1 MSATNDYYELLGV
14 KKGATADE
22 IKKSYRK
29 LARKY
34 HPDLNPGDISSEKKF
49 KEINEA
55 YEVLSDSKRKQEY
68 DQYGKAA
75 FEGGQGYGGAQP
87 GGFGFGNDSDMFSD
101 LFGQFRQQRGGMRGD
116 DLSTR
121 VSITLEEAYSGVT
134 KPFSIRK
141 ESACSKCSG
150 SGAEVSQTCSQCKGA
165 GSVKQSR
172 GMFKINQPCPSCRG
186 QGKVVSKPCT
196 ACSGSGSAVA
206 TDTVKVKI
214 PPGASTGSKVKIR
227 GMGSAGMYG
236 GPAGDLYIE
245 ITVQTHPVYR
255 REGNDLYVDVPV
267 TINDAILGSKI
278 KVPTLDG
285 DVNMTLPA
293 G

>member
-1 MSATNDYYELLGV
+1 M
-14 KKGATADE
+14 
-22 IKKSYRK
+22 
-29 LARKY
+29 
-34 HPDLNPGDISSEKKF
+34 
-49 KEINEA
+49 
-55 YEVLSDSKRKQEY
+55 
-68 DQYGKAA
+68 
-75 FEGGQGYGGAQP
+75 
-87 GGFGFGNDSDMFSD
+87 
-101 LFGQFRQQRGGMRGD
+101 
-116 DLSTR
+116 
-121 VSITLEEAYSGVT
+121 
-134 KPFSIRK
+134 
-141 ESACSKCSG
+141 
-150 SGAEVSQTCSQCKGA
+150 
-165 GSVKQSR
+165 
-172 GMFKINQPCPSCRG
+172 
-186 QGKVVSKPCT
+186 SKPCT

-293 G
+293 GTDSGKKFKLKGKGIPARKSAPRGDQYAVIKIIVPKNIDDKAREALEVLGQAYEKGEDGR